1 MQRRETHEF
10 ATWFTYRAV
19 IFLLCSVFFI
29 DSVQAVIVGSKNSA
43 SAQTFTIFPSV
54 DSNNTI
60 LGYTRFEDGFMLEG
74 ATTSCT
80 YEGYMPISGTV
91 HLNKGRLTLKRD
103 LVLSG
108 VPLFLTTGRIE
119 ANSFALELPK
129 NLPDFN
135 LPEFNGFT
143 LNVTASYHLGTHAAV
158 PDALSL
164 DWAMNNDYVAV
175 GMRSVSARELRV
187 LYFNGTT
194 LTATVDAEI
203 GREVACVR
211 WHPTKR
217 YLATALPA
225 GSGNE
230 FIIYEH
236 KTHNGTLATL
246 SGAASSGDGRAVAWH
261 PSGLYLVVGT
271 TDTTTRLQSYP
282 VSMAGALGSV
292 GTPATLP
299 TKSVCRNALSFSP
312 GGNQIVVGVEKD
324 TTVNMSELLVYNF
337 NGSLTLSTS
346 LDIGTHVFAVDWNPT
361 GSYIAAGLA
370 SGSTNVRVY
379 DASTSGKI
387 REVTTARVNESY
399 AVNTV
404 SWDKTGT
411 YLAVGTTPK
420 SAGRPEFALYYFNK
434 QNKTLSLISSSET
447 NDDIYSIRWS
457 RNNSYIAR
465 GHQPV
470 SSGPHMVY
478 VQNMASDATPLVFK
492 NGSIVCNS
500 DVILKAPIHFIGSCK
515 INGRGKRIIF
525 QSNSG
530 FVVRPGA
537 TVLFEDVHFQNVF
550 PSSMRCLDDSG
561 TVTLSNC
568 SLYLTNDYTFSRGSI
583 LFKEDVTISGTNKFN
598 YTTKLTSTIAT
609 LSRLF
614 FNNNMTFS
622 YAPLRA
628 NRTLIN
634 MTDETSRLLLDG
646 CTLYSTRTGLTLS
659 NGTLII
665 DNKVTISS
673 DAKYDAESMQL
684 SSDLNIVIRGAAM
697 LELIGRV
704 RYL

>member
-1 MQRRETHEF
+1 MNSFLHRVLRKICIF
-10 ATWFTYRAV
+10 FV
-19 IFLLCSVFFI
+19 ITIGAYLFFN
-29 DSVQAVIVGSKNSA
+29 SQACAVIVGSKTSA
-43 SAQTFTIFPSV
+43 SAQTFTIFPGT

-60 LGYTRFEDGFMLEG
+60 LGYSRFEDGFMLEG

-80 YEGYMPISGTV
+80 YEGYMPVSGTI

-108 VPLFLTTGRIE
+108 VSSFLTPGRIE

-129 NLPDFN
+129 HLPDFN
-135 LPEFNGFT
+135 FPEFNGFT
-143 LNVTASYHLGTHAAV
+143 LNTTASYHLGTHAVA

-164 DWAMNNDYVAV
+164 DWAMNSDYIAV
-175 GMRSVSARELRV
+175 GMRSVPARELRV

-203 GREVACVR
+203 GRDVSCVR

-217 YLATALPA
+217 YLAAALPA
-225 GSGNE
+225 GAGNE
-230 FIIYEH
+230 FIVYEH
-236 KTHNGTLATL
+236 KVHNGTLATL
-246 SGAASSGDGRAVAWH
+246 SGAGSSGDGRAVAWH
-261 PSGLYLVVGT
+261 PSGLFLVVGS
-271 TDTTTRLQSYP
+271 TDTLTRLQSYP
-282 VSMAGALGSV
+282 VSTAGVLGSV
-292 GTPATLP
+292 GTPSTLP

-312 GGNQIVVGVEKD
+312 GGNQIVVGVEND
-324 TTVNMSELLVYNF
+324 STTNMSELLLYNF

-346 LDIGTHVFAVDWNPT
+346 LDIGSHVFAVDWNPT

-370 SGSTNVRVY
+370 KGSNNIRIY
-379 DASTSGKI
+379 DASTAGKI

-399 AVNTV
+399 AVNSV

-411 YLAVGTTPK
+411 YLAVGTAPK
-420 SAGRPEFALYYFNK
+420 SVGSPEFALYYFNK
-434 QNKTLSLISSSET
+434 QNKTLSLLSSSET
-447 NDDIYSIRWS
+447 QDDIFSIRWS
-457 RNNSYIAR
+457 PSNAYIAR
-465 GHQPV
+465 EHQPV
-470 SSGPHMVY
+470 TSGPHMVY
-478 VQNMASDATPLVFK
+478 VHGMASDPTPLVFK

-500 DVILKAPIHFIGSCK
+500 DVILKAPLHFIGTCK
-515 INGRGKRIIF
+515 INGRGKRIVF

-537 TVLFEDVHFQNVF
+537 SVLFEDVQFQNVF
-550 PSSMRCLDDSG
+550 PTSIRCLDDSG

-583 LFKEDVTISGTNKFN
+583 LFKEDVTVAGTNKFN
-598 YTTKLTSTIAT
+598 YTTRLTSTLAT

-628 NRTLIN
+628 NRTLIK
-634 MTDETSRLLLDG
+634 MTDATSRLLLDG

-659 NGTLII
+659 GGTLII

-673 DAKYDAESMQL
+673 EAKYDAESMQL
-684 SSDLNIVIRGAAM
+684 SSDLNIVIRGASM
-697 LELIGRV
+697 LELVGRV